1 MFDILF
7 AAVPTGSPF
16 VQFSEEPAVESEST
30 QSESTQSESPQPTVT
45 TCYRHPK
52 VESHVRCTRC
62 DRYIC
67 PDCMREAA
75 VGHQCVECV
84 KDGARSV
91 RQARTVV
98 GGRIAATPLVTSVL
112 IGLNVLAYLAEV
124 VRPEILDRF
133 SMLSAR
139 LVGPDGGFYLY
150 QSGYP
155 SDFHAEGVV
164 AGQWERL
171 LTGGF
176 LHLPPTEGTFGLL
189 HIVMNML
196 SLWQLGRVVEPVLG
210 RIRYVA
216 LYLLATLGGSVFE
229 LLLTEV
235 NVESVG
241 ASGAIFGLGAAYYVL
256 ARRVGADM
264 RSVNRFMV
272 FLLLWLLL
280 SAGLTSWQGHL
291 GGLLTGAA
299 VTFAYAYAPRG
310 PRQALI
316 QAAACAGVLVLLAA
330 AAFAKVSELTGG
342 GVAQ

>member
-1 MFDILF
+1 M
-7 AAVPTGSPF
+7 
-16 VQFSEEPAVESEST
+16 EPEST
-30 QSESTQSESPQPTVT
+30 PSTESAVT

-52 VESHVRCTRC
+52 VESHVRCVRC

-67 PDCMREAA
+67 PDCMREAS

-84 KDGARSV
+84 KEGARSV

-124 VRPEILDRF
+124 ARPEIVDRF
-133 SMLSAR
+133 AMLSAR
-139 LVGPDGGFYLY
+139 LVGPDGLY
-150 QSGYP
+150 YVYEPGHPSG
-155 SDFHAEGVV
+155 FHAEGLVV
-164 AGQWERL
+164 GQWERL
-171 LTGGF
+171 LTSGF

-196 SLWQLGRVVEPVLG
+196 ALWQLGRIVEPMLG
-210 RIRYVA
+210 RVRYLA

-229 LLLTEV
+229 LLLTDV
-235 NVESVG
+235 NTESVG

-264 RSVNRFMV
+264 RAVNRFMA

-299 VTFAYAYAPRG
+299 VTLAYAYAPRT
-310 PRQALI
+310 PRRALI
-316 QAAACAGVLVLLAA
+316 QTAACVSVLVLLAVVA
-330 AAFAKVSELTGG
+330 VVKVSELTGG
-342 GVAQ
+342 GMPQ

>member
-1 MFDILF
+1 M
-7 AAVPTGSPF
+7 
-16 VQFSEEPAVESEST
+16 ESEST
-30 QSESTQSESPQPTVT
+30 ESAVT
-45 TCYRHPK
+45 TCFRHTK

-62 DRYIC
+62 ERYIC

-84 KDGARSV
+84 REGSRSV

-98 GGRIAATPLVTSVL
+98 GGRIAAAPLVTSVL

-133 SMLSAR
+133 AMVSAR
-139 LVGPDGGFYLY
+139 LVGPDGGYYVY
-150 QSGYP
+150 QPGYP
-155 SDFHAEGVV
+155 ADFHAEGVV

-171 LTGGF
+171 LTSGF

-189 HIVMNML
+189 HVVMNMV
-196 SLWQLGRVVEPVLG
+196 SLWQLGRVVEPMLG
-210 RIRYVA
+210 RVRFIA
-216 LYLLATLGGSVFE
+216 LYLLSTLGGSVSV
-229 LLLTEV
+229 LLLTGV
-235 NVESVG
+235 NVETVG

-256 ARRVGADM
+256 ARRVGADLGA
-264 RSVNRFMV
+264 VNRFMA

-299 VTFAYAYAPRG
+299 VTLAYAYVPRG
-310 PRQALI
+310 PRRALI
-316 QAAACAGVLVLLAA
+316 QTVVCAGVLVLLTVV
-330 AAFAKVSELTGG
+330 AFAKVAELTGNG
-342 GVAQ
+342 AVQ

>member
-1 MFDILF
+1 M
-7 AAVPTGSPF
+7 
-16 VQFSEEPAVESEST
+16 EPESAESEAVRPDAT
-30 QSESTQSESPQPTVT
+30 KSEAVGPDADKPAVT

-84 KDGARSV
+84 KEGSRSV
-91 RQARTVV
+91 RQARTLV
-98 GGRIAATPLVTSVL
+98 GGRISATPLVTSVL

-139 LVGPDGGFYLY
+139 LVGPDGGYY
-150 QSGYP
+150 IYVSGHP
-155 SDFHAEGVV
+155 SDFHAEGLV

-171 LTGGF
+171 LTSGF

-196 SLWQLGRVVEPVLG
+196 SLWQLGRVVEPMLG
-210 RIRYVA
+210 RVRYLA
-216 LYLLATLGGSVFE
+216 LYLLATLGGSVLQ
-229 LLLTEV
+229 LLLADV

-256 ARRVGADM
+256 ARRIGADM
-264 RSVNRFMV
+264 QTVNRFMA

-299 VTFAYAYAPRG
+299 VTLAYAYAPRG

-316 QAAACAGVLVLLAA
+316 QTAACVGVLVLLAVLVV
-330 AAFAKVSELTGG
+330 AKVSELTG
-342 GVAQ
+342 